1 MSDMSARVRHGT
13 ALRQRGKERVQK
25 ILLSARTLFLT
36 KGYEGLNLRSV
47 AELAGISLGNLTYY
61 FSSKSDLFE
70 SMIDD
75 VLDDYGG
82 RLSQISEQHDNDPV
96 AQLNAYLSF
105 LFADCQRTEAQQ
117 FFYQFWALGS
127 RDAFVAKARD
137 RTYAVFAKQMT
148 DYCRQLNPKLKNA
161 TVNERVLLLM
171 AHIEGLHIIFGIE
184 GLPKVDLDRLEK
196 EFKRQILAAIGHSV
210 ESA

>member
-1 MSDMSARVRHGT
+1 MNDMSARVRHGT

-25 ILLSARTLFLT
+25 ILRSARTLFLT
-36 KGYEGLNLRSV
+36 KGYEGLSLRSV
-47 AELAGISLGNLTYY
+47 AELSDISLGNLTYY
-61 FSSKSDLFE
+61 FGSKGDLFE

-75 VLDDYGG
+75 VLGEYGG
-82 RLSQISEQHDNDPV
+82 RLEQISEQHVDDPA
-96 AQLNAYLSF
+96 AQLDAYLSF

-137 RTYAVFAKQMT
+137 RTYAVFAEQLT
-148 DYCRQLNPKLKNA
+148 DYCQQLNPELKNA
-161 TVNERVLLLM
+161 TINERMLLLM
-171 AHIEGLHIIFGIE
+171 AHVEGLHIIFGIK

-196 EFKRQILAAIGHSV
+196 EFKRQILAAIGHSA